1 MTQKSRFFPQGTYS
15 NTQVVNKPVARVSL
29 TANKSVKTH
38 SLYANLLSHHS
49 NKREYNQQALTHN
62 QISEFTRFNADNNH
76 NALTLVDSPAV
87 KKQLERVLTK
97 AMQIEVGNKTKDD
110 ETIKIFRF
118 NQAEVEQYRNGIST
132 AQAELSGLKR
142 LLVENFILSRERTE
156 KDPTEFGQQAITMT
170 PKTVESTSTFAWIT
184 NASNSRIDQINVGHE
199 YCRINLKANTMR
211 LVQHPVSQI
220 LQEYEDVLPLQA
232 TFKSFFDIKENDT
245 VQM

>member
-1 MTQKSRFFPQGTYS
+1 
-15 NTQVVNKPVARVSL
+15 L

-170 PKTVESTSTFAWIT
+170 QKPSNRQVPLLGSQTLQTV
-184 NASNSRIDQINVGHE
+184 ASIRSMWVMSIAVLT
-199 YCRINLKANTMR
+199 LK
-211 LVQHPVSQI
+211 LIP
-220 LQEYEDVLPLQA
+220 
-232 TFKSFFDIKENDT
+232 
-245 VQM
+245 